1 MEQFHAFAGANTKE
15 VCIRILVDTRY
26 QKVMTERPLA
36 IRLSDELIE
45 RLDRIADELST
56 RAAGA
61 RVSRSQAI
69 RAGIERGVA
78 GLEAELGLTTKKPK
92 RKK

>member
-1 MEQFHAFAGANTKE
+1 
-15 VCIRILVDTRY
+15 
-26 QKVMTERPLA
+26 MTERPLA

-69 RAGIERGVA
+69 RAGIERGVLA
-78 GLEAELGLTTKKPK
+78 LEAELGLTSK
-92 RKK
+92 RKR